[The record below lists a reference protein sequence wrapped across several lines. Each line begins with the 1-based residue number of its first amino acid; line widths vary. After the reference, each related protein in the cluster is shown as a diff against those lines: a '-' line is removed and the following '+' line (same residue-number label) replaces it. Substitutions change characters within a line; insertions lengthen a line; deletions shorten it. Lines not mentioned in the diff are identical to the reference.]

1 MIFRNRC
8 HGPLRQRQ
16 SPRPQDEK
24 CRPPSCAA
32 REGGCSTGRR
42 RGVTWR
48 GDWRVQ
54 PPGSKTQREA
64 FQMAM
69 NSSALRRSSE
79 TAGQPMSF
87 CSSWGR
93 AFIRRAAL
101 LERWALAKDAP
112 KREIP
117 LISDMAFSSVVRQL
131 CGLLPPFDVAHHAG
145 CLFLPDCVA
154 FGVVFQK
161 QRYSETFVYK

>member
-16 SPRPQDEK
+16 FALAARREV
-24 CRPPSCAA
+24 PPSLL
-32 REGGCSTGRR
+32 RSEGRR
-42 RGVTWR
+42 LFDGPAAGRDMAGGLARPAAGVE
-48 GDWRVQ
+48 
-54 PPGSKTQREA
+54 TQREA

-79 TAGQPMSF
+79 AAGQPMSF

-101 LERWALAKDAP
+101 LERWAL
-112 KREIP
+112 
-117 LISDMAFSSVVRQL
+117 
-131 CGLLPPFDVAHHAG
+131 
-145 CLFLPDCVA
+145 
-154 FGVVFQK
+154 
-161 QRYSETFVYK
+161 